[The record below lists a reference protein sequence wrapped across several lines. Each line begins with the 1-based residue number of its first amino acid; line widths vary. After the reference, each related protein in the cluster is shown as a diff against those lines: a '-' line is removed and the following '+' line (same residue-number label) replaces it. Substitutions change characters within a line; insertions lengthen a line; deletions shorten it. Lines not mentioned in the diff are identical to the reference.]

1 MKLLMKQRVFSWT
14 DTYDVYDEA
23 GNKKYFVKAELFR
36 LGHQIHVFD
45 VSGNEIGMIKQRLF
59 TLLPSFDIVIGGR
72 EFGNIQ
78 KEFTFFKPRYEIDY
92 NGWRCEGDFL
102 AWDYDVYADSIMDFN
117 AGVQYFGCF
126 FVAVYYKERSTGKT
140 DL

>member
-59 TLLPSFDIVIGGR
+59 TLLPSALCTAQ
-72 EFGNIQ
+72 NSWS
-78 KEFTFFKPRYEIDY
+78 PH
-92 NGWRCEGDFL
+92 
-102 AWDYDVYADSIMDFN
+102 
-117 AGVQYFGCF
+117 
-126 FVAVYYKERSTGKT
+126 AVD
-140 DL
+140 DLLPQSYIRHVSVP